1 MKRFMSLLLAM
12 AMLFA
17 LSAPALALDTSALD
31 TSVVAPQSDMVVVNL
46 SGSITSQEVQK
57 IVDSTI
63 VGLKKDDGTIVPV
76 ESVLTIEDVPV
87 FTYAN
92 RMAQNEN
99 AYRVTVSAT
108 IEGDEK
114 FVSKSDDNNSDY
126 VTASALLQMIWIDGP
141 GLQNA
146 IKEVSGSLRVEKGT
160 VTSATVRWGEG
171 TQAASNWERRDVIGR
186 SSFSYTANYQA
197 IAPKADYQVEF
208 KNSSWPL
215 YMCVA
220 SSIFQ

>member
-92 RMAQNEN
+92 RIAQNEN

-186 SSFSYTANYQA
+186 SSFSYTAN
-197 IAPKADYQVEF
+197 
-208 KNSSWPL
+208 
-215 YMCVA
+215 
-220 SSIFQ
+220 